1 MKKHHKR
8 KNNIGLDQGN
18 FLGLFFFTFRDIFNV
33 PKSTREQVDY
43 KKTHYMLIR
52 KMLKTKDFITNEGH
66 F

>member
-33 PKSTREQVDY
+33 PKSIREEADYIKNSLYVDLENVENKGFY
-43 KKTHYMLIR
+43 
-52 KMLKTKDFITNEGH
+52 N
-66 F
+66 